1 MQGVS
6 IVSPAENQYC
16 VHAHKCG
23 LSPPLS
29 STQPTHTL
37 LYTPRCLY
45 PLATCVKLVFL
56 TIALSNH
63 MIKID
68 TEKSHYL
75 SKECDEKANQQSL
88 GSNLN
93 RWLSKLLHALTASF
107 QNSPLAQFK
116 VPEITLSSGLQREIY
131 MIKPILVKQRCSRN
145 VNPSQSPIRYVYILN
160 EAISFLFDLFYHPLQ
175 NSLA

>member
-29 STQPTHTL
+29 STQPT
-37 LYTPRCLY
+37 PRCLY

-56 TIALSNH
+56 TNALSNH

-93 RWLSKLLHALTASF
+93 RWLSKHVLLHALTASF
-107 QNSPLAQFK
+107 QNSPLAQFE

-131 MIKPILVKQRCSRN
+131 MIKPILGKQRCSQN
-145 VNPSQSPIRYVYILN
+145 VNPSQSPIRYASILN